1 MSAGGKR
8 KGAGRKPLLLDQK
21 AVGVTVRVRPAI
33 ALRFAAWCTL
43 RGVSQSRAF
52 SAWVKRSAR
61 DPVDAVH
68 PISRECGESGS
79 DCNRYTS
86 PVGESNTGTI
96 SSPNTTMSRT
106 AAEKGQP
113 Q

>member
-1 MSAGGKR
+1 MTAGGKR
-8 KGAGRKPLLLDQK
+8 KGAGRKPLSPDQR

-33 ALRFAAWCTL
+33 AARFAAWCTL

-61 DPVDAVH
+61 DLVDAVH
-68 PISRECGESGS
+68 PISRKCGDSSS

-86 PVGESNTGTI
+86 PVSESNTGTI
-96 SSPNTTMSRT
+96 SSPNVS
-106 AAEKGQP
+106 GQP
-113 Q
+113 RAEDRR